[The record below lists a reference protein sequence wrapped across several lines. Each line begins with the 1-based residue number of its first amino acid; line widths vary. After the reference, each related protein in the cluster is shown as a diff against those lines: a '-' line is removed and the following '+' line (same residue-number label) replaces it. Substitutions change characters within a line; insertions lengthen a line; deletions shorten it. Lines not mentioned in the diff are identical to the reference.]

1 MARRTDSIPADTK
14 AWIRAGRTNIA
25 LWALR
30 GLGIKLHAAQ
40 VEFAEAV
47 LRGEAGYYLLTWANR
62 AGKTT
67 ILIVLHMHRLFYKL
81 GLPPPETEAEEKKWL
96 LKEYRTLHCAPL
108 GELAGR
114 AWLAAGDIING
125 TSEAQ
130 RDPETGKPRPAP
142 LAQMFAATRE
152 RTESNA
158 DRMFLRCLTG
168 SVCDFRSTEGKAAR
182 IEGGAW
188 RLLTWDEWPSTENTD
203 DIRYVLYNRLTA
215 RASDYDSAI
224 VLTGTITAETE
235 HIAREFLGF
244 VEDPANEDWW
254 GNTAARSLNPGT
266 TVRSLKLA
274 ERNLDREDYE
284 RSVLGVPGGVK
295 GRMFPAWLLDPVFDQ
310 ALPVWQAP
318 DKTTG
323 EGGIAKWTYLHVWDL
338 AIAAADNVG
347 MTIRVPFDWRFS
359 VADPLVGVSLKIIP
373 GSRTLID
380 VDIEFAIEET
390 FLPYG
395 GVIYVDTTD
404 AHGIGIYR
412 TLRRKGLPV
421 HEFDFKAQDRHV
433 TRKAEGIKAVRA
445 IFAEGIVPENDASGE
460 PVHDIDGIVAH
471 DLGTPYGSMK
481 LPAKWAKPKDQLAI
495 LRPPPLDERQVKD
508 AAMTVLMACEIAWR
522 ERRSRTRTH
531 TIQQARFFARRST
544 RTVDLSAGQRT
555 LYPRTADS

>member
-215 RASDYDSAI
+215 RASDYDAAI

-235 HIAREFLGF
+235 HIAKEFIGYA
-244 VEDPANEDWW
+244 EDPMNEDWW

-266 TVRSLKLA
+266 TTRSLKLA

-412 TLRRKGLPV
+412 TLRRKGLPI

-531 TIQQARFFARRST
+531 TIQRARFFARRST

-555 LYPRTADS
+555 VYARTADS